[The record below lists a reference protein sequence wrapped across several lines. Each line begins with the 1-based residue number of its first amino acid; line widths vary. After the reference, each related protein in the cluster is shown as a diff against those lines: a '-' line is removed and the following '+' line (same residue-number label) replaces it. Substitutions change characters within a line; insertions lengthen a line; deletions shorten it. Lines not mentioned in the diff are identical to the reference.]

1 MNQRT
6 VIARYAYLSETGS
19 SLVFFLL
26 PIFYNDKMLVV
37 RKVCFQC
44 SCGYYFSNPFPQCY
58 INFIWSRKQE
68 HRTSENEMFTGAG
81 TDNWA
86 YLLLEVFVFL
96 FCFLIIFRIMEK
108 K

>member
-6 VIARYAYLSETGS
+6 VIARYAYLSGTGL

-26 PIFYNDKMLVV
+26 PLCLFYNDKMLGV

-44 SCGYYFSNPFPQCY
+44 SCGHYFSNLFPQCY

-68 HRTSENEMFTGAG
+68 HRTSE
-81 TDNWA
+81 
-86 YLLLEVFVFL
+86 
-96 FCFLIIFRIMEK
+96 K
-108 K
+108 